1 MTQQQGN
8 RAALIKP
15 ADMKKDQVTETRRVH
30 AVLPV
35 RLYRAANS
43 KGEWR
48 SLASAITHSPPYRPE
63 RASRLS
69 SAVNYTPVHRRWPVH
84 RITHNHGA
92 N

>member
-43 KGEWR
+43 KGEGR
-48 SLASAITHSPPYRPE
+48 SVASPITHSPPYRPG
-63 RASRLS
+63 RVSADCHPRL
-69 SAVNYTPVHRRWPVH
+69 TIHRFTNAGPF
-84 RITHNHGA
+84 IE
-92 N
+92 